1 MQVRFSTDDL
11 PPRDRVRFWCDYFA
25 KQARSITP
33 SEIPAPGAFRAEA
46 SGSVAGGFALLDHC
60 CPVHGDRIAQ
70 KWLSHK
76 DFSMILGGVD
86 LNSVSAAG
94 AALPPDLANFLRK
107 EDRRGGFG
115 LHIGGHP
122 FAQSISKTV
131 DGDIGFKVGLLIRN
145 GNVL

>member
-1 MQVRFSTDDL
+1 M
-11 PPRDRVRFWCDYFA
+11 
-25 KQARSITP
+25 KGRSAEESI
-33 SEIPAPGAFRAEA
+33 ILAPG
-46 SGSVAGGFALLDHC
+46 HC
-60 CPVHGDRIAQ
+60 CPVHGDRIGQ

-107 EDRRGGFG
+107 ADRRDGFG

-131 DGDIGFKVGLLIRN
+131 DGDIGFKVGLLMRN
-145 GNVL
+145 GNAS